1 MARLFLVC
9 AGLLLGWMVTFTALS
24 AQEATPSPG
33 TNDSA
38 TPDLTAS
45 DYGPVPGQ
53 EAFRLAFLNPYP
65 ENAYWQAVQ
74 AAVVERAAADAVTVE
89 VFALDSPSAPEQ
101 VAQISE
107 VIAQGYDG
115 ILLGAVDPAGV
126 VPGIVAANEAGIPV
140 LAMDIQPEAGEIV
153 SLVQLENVAAAK
165 AAGAFIAEA
174 IGGEGLVVNL
184 RGSMESEAAQD
195 RDEGLHA
202 ALDRFPDI
210 DVVSERADW
219 RRETAAARIRQ
230 HLSVSSAGTPTT
242 APEVD
247 AIFAANDAM
256 ALGAVDAL
264 KEKEVDGVIV
274 VAFGGAPEAMAA
286 IAEGDLAGT
295 VAPLPTRVG
304 AIAVDLMVRHLNGET
319 VPPRVD
325 PGFVLVTAS
334 NVDQFT
340 E

>member
-1 MARLFLVC
+1 MCV
-9 AGLLLGWMVTFTALS
+9 GLLLGWMVLFTALS
-24 AQEATPSPG
+24 AQEATPSPRA
-33 TNDSA
+33 NDLA

-65 ENAYWQAVQ
+65 ENAYWQGVQ
-74 AAVVERAAADAVTVE
+74 TAVVERAAADAVTVE
-89 VFALDSPSAPEQ
+89 VFALDSPSAPQQ

-115 ILLGAVDPAGV
+115 ILIGAVDPVGV
-126 VPGIVAANEAGIPV
+126 VPGIVTANEAGVPV
-140 LAMDIQPEAGEIV
+140 LAIDTEPEAGEIV
-153 SLVQLENVAAAK
+153 SLVQIDNVAAAQ
-165 AAGAFIAEA
+165 AAGVFIADA
-174 IGGEGLVVNL
+174 IGGEGTVVDLQGN
-184 RGSMESEAAQD
+184 MESEVAQD
-195 RDEGLHA
+195 RDEGLRA
-202 ALDRFPDI
+202 ALDRFSNI
-210 DVVSERADW
+210 DVSSESADW
-219 RRETAAARIRQ
+219 SREVAAARIRQ
-230 HLSVSSAGTPTT
+230 RVPEAGAGTPVSG
-242 APEVD
+242 AGFS

-264 KEKEVDGVIV
+264 KEKELDGVIV
-274 VAFGGAPEAMAA
+274 VAFGGAPEAIAA

-304 AIAVDLMVRHLNGET
+304 AIAVDLIVRHLNGET